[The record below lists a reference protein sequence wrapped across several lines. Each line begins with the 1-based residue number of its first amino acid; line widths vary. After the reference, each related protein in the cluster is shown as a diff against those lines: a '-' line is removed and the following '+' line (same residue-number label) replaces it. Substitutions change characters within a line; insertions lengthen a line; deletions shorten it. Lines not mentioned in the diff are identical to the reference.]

1 MEDNDTDFFIT
12 FRLTIVAHKSA
23 TRDMT
28 NDENHQ
34 FANINILAIHFE
46 LVFMLDVGR
55 WSYAYDE
62 LL

>member
-28 NDENHQ
+28 NDENH
-34 FANINILAIHFE
+34 
-46 LVFMLDVGR
+46 
-55 WSYAYDE
+55 
-62 LL
+62 